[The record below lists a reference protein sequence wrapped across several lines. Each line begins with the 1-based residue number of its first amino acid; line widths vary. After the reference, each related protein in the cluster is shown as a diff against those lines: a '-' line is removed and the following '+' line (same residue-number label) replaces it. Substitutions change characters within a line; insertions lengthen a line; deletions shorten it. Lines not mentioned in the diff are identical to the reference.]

1 MNMSDKFLEQLDP
14 TRRSFIKKLV
24 AAGAAA
30 PVVATFSIDALS
42 QAINSSRTGGS
53 SFSAC
58 QPDLGYVG
66 PTAFAA
72 HLAYAGPPQDFGARV
87 NGELRLAADDDGGH
101 GNDDDA
107 HGNDGGGHRR
117 ARKQRIQTNL
127 QLVDGAVFGN
137 AQILINGNTAVS
149 LNSGK
154 SYIDA
159 SSLFPGACDLDFLLN
174 AMAAGQATVLVAVS
188 YLGNAL
194 NLTGGI
200 TPAGPG
206 FDFASLKA

>member
-1 MNMSDKFLEQLDP
+1 MSDKFLEQLDP

-42 QAINSSRTGGS
+42 QTVNSSRAG

-72 HLAYAGPPQDFGARV
+72 HLAYAGAPQDFGARV
-87 NGELRLAADDDGGH
+87 NGELRLAADDDGAH
-101 GNDDDA
+101 GNDDD
-107 HGNDGGGHRR
+107 HRH
-117 ARKQRIQTNL
+117 ARKNRIQTDL

-137 AQILINGNTAVS
+137 AQILINGNPAVS
-149 LNSGK
+149 VNADK

-159 SSLFPGACDLDFLLN
+159 SSLYPGTCDLDFLLN
-174 AMAAGQATVLVAVS
+174 AMAAGQATVLVSVS
-188 YLGNAL
+188 YLGNGL

-200 TPAGPG
+200 TPAGPD